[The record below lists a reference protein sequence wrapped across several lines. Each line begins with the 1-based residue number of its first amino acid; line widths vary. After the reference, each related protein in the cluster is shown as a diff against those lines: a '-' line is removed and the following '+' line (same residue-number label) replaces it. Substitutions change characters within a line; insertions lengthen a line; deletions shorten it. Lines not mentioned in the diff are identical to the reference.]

1 MATTP
6 GDMIAGLRLM
16 RANADW
22 LLEPGDD
29 DEVKATMQGLI
40 ASYVSAKR
48 AGETELEFR
57 EWYETADLADFMGG
71 EDGEPD
77 PTE

>member
-6 GDMIAGLRLM
+6 ADLIGALRLM
-16 RANADW
+16 REHGSW

-29 DEVKATMQGLI
+29 NEVKSSMQGI
-40 ASYVSAKR
+40 VASYVSAKR

-57 EWYETADLADFMGG
+57 DWYENHDITAEVDD
-71 EDGEPD
+71 DGDGPD